1 MKYLLILLLAT
12 TTMFSSEKDSVVCF
26 QKKDVLILAN
36 KVQSLKDSINYFKD
50 IIKAQDTVI
59 ELQKIRF
66 DFYNSQLQNRNY
78 IIDAC
83 EKRSIELEKINESL
97 QPKWY
102 DSKLLWFFNGVA
114 TVISIVLVVR

>member
-1 MKYLLILLLAT
+1 MKYLIILLLSI
-12 TTMFSSEKDSVVCF
+12 TTMFSSENDSVVCF
-26 QKKDVLILAN
+26 QKKDVLVLAN

-50 IIKAQDTVI
+50 IVKAQDTVI
-59 ELQKIRF
+59 DLQKVRL

-78 IIDAC
+78 IVDAC

-102 DSKLLWFFNGVA
+102 DNKLLWFFNGVA
-114 TVISIVLVVR
+114 TVVAIVLVVK

>member
-1 MKYLLILLLAT
+1 
-12 TTMFSSEKDSVVCF
+12 MFSSENDSVVCF
-26 QKKDVLILAN
+26 QKKDVLVLAN

-50 IIKAQDTVI
+50 IVKAQDTVI
-59 ELQKIRF
+59 DLQKVRL

-78 IIDAC
+78 IVDAC

-102 DSKLLWFFNGVA
+102 DNKLLWFFNGVA
-114 TVISIVLVVR
+114 TVVAIVLVVK

>member
-1 MKYLLILLLAT
+1 MNDRINERKY
-12 TTMFSSEKDSVVCF
+12 FEKF
-26 QKKDVLILAN
+26 EQLN
-36 KVQSLKDSINYFKD
+36 DSITQLEK
-50 IIKAQDTVI
+50 
-59 ELQKIRF
+59 QKIRF

>member
-1 MKYLLILLLAT
+1 MKYLIILLLSI
-12 TTMFSSEKDSVVCF
+12 TTMFSSENDSVVYF
-26 QKKDVLILAN
+26 QKKDVLVLAN

-50 IIKAQDTVI
+50 IVKAQDTVI
-59 ELQKIRF
+59 DLQKVRL

-78 IIDAC
+78 IVDAC

-102 DSKLLWFFNGVA
+102 DNKLLWFFNGVA
-114 TVISIVLVVR
+114 TVVAIVLVVK